1 MNVTPAIDKKLEGKI
16 EMEKKIDPHRKL
28 TDILEEINKRGSFR
42 ASVFATEEG
51 LVLASNKSPQISET
65 KVGAMATLL
74 AESAHRAEV
83 EVEMKQF
90 KSLKLAYGNGL
101 IMCRSLDAQGKSFL
115 LAVLADPPAND
126 EYGKYYDQ
134 LLDWAG
140 DNGRDALVELL
151 TL

>member
-1 MNVTPAIDKKLEGKI
+1 
-16 EMEKKIDPHRKL
+16 MEKKVDPHKKL
-28 TDILEEINKRGSFR
+28 SDVLEEINKRGNFR
-42 ASVFATEEG
+42 ASVFATDEG
-51 LVLASNKSPQISET
+51 LVLASNQNPQISES

-74 AESAHRAEV
+74 AESAHRAES
-83 EVEMKQF
+83 EVEMQQF
-90 KSLKLAYGNGL
+90 KFLKIAYGNGI
-101 IMCRSLDAQGKSFL
+101 IMCRAIMAANKAFL

-134 LLDWAG
+134 LMDWAG

>member
-1 MNVTPAIDKKLEGKI
+1 
-16 EMEKKIDPHRKL
+16 MEKKVDPHKKL
-28 TDILEEINKRGSFR
+28 SDVLEEINKRGNFR
-42 ASVFATEEG
+42 ASVFATDEG
-51 LVLASNKSPQISET
+51 LVLASNQNPQISES

-74 AESAHRAEV
+74 AESAHRAES
-83 EVEMKQF
+83 EVEMQQF
-90 KSLKLAYGNGL
+90 KFLKIAYGNGI
-101 IMCRSLDAQGKSFL
+101 IMCRAIMATDKAFL

-134 LLDWAG
+134 LMDWAG

>member
-1 MNVTPAIDKKLEGKI
+1 
-16 EMEKKIDPHRKL
+16 MEKKTDPHRKL
-28 TDILEEINKRGSFR
+28 TDILEEINKRGNFR
-42 ASVFATEEG
+42 ASVFATDEG
-51 LVLASNKSPQISET
+51 LVLSSNRNPQVSEA

-74 AESAHRAEV
+74 AESAHRAEA
-83 EVEMKQF
+83 EVEMKAF
-90 KSLKLAYGNGL
+90 KYLKIAYGNGI
-101 IMCRSLDAQGKSFL
+101 IMCRALDVQGKTFL

-126 EYGKYYDQ
+126 EYAKYYDQ